1 LREPLGKREREE
13 GMRAENNKAV
23 VRRYIEEVWNGHDL
37 DAIDELVSPEYLNHA
52 ANTAEYQRGGT
63 ST

>member
-1 LREPLGKREREE
+1 MREPLGKREREE
-13 GMRAENNKAV
+13 GMTAEENKAV

-52 ANTAEYQRGGT
+52 ANTA
-63 ST
+63 